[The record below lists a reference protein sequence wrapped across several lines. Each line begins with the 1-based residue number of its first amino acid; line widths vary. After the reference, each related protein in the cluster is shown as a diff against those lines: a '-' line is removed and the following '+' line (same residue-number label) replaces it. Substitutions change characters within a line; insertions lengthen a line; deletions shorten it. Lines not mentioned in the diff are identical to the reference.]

1 MRKVIVSTMM
11 TVNGV
16 IENPQF
22 WSFDYWNDEISQY
35 AYDQLFASDALIMG
49 RLTYEV
55 FAAAWSSRAGSDVF
69 ADRMNSLPKYVASR
83 TVAEPLE
90 WNANLIEGDVA
101 AAIATLKQ
109 QSGQDILQYGCGE
122 LTYTLIQAGL
132 VDELRLLVYPVT
144 VNQGRRLLD
153 EADKMGLKL
162 LTTNTFS
169 SGVMAL
175 HYQPV
180 PSG

>member
-49 RLTYEV
+49 RLTYEA

-109 QSGQDILQYGCGE
+109 QSGQDILQYG
-122 LTYTLIQAGL
+122 
-132 VDELRLLVYPVT
+132 V
-144 VNQGRRLLD
+144 VN
-153 EADKMGLKL
+153 
-162 LTTNTFS
+162 
-169 SGVMAL
+169 
-175 HYQPV
+175 
-180 PSG
+180 